1 MEAFLARD
9 PSLKATAQRA
19 FVSYAKSVFLMKNK
33 QVFNL
38 QALDTDAF
46 AHSLGLAVAPRIRF
60 LDRHNKAL
68 KDKPSKKESNKS
80 KIVQN
85 NNKIKIDMDDEIKD
99 EIKSESED
107 EINNGIENRLDV
119 EIEKEIKS
127 ESDDESYDD
136 SRNFKP
142 ERSAFDV
149 SDSENEED
157 GLFTLK
163 RQDHD
168 IENPLSDS
176 EVVDF
181 TRQPKNKKAIT
192 KAALA
197 KKILKKNIMPNKKIV
212 FDEEGEKVYSEK
224 EKRSELAQNYE
235 NADEGGIDIEA
246 AKLVLKEEDKFD
258 KERFREKIKAKH
270 KEQKRK
276 IKEQKRKE
284 QEEMD
289 EFGSESED
297 EEPDLSWL
305 PDPDKIYGEK
315 KDDDGESD
323 QEFVR
328 EEQEE
333 SVIDISEE
341 TNNK

>member
-19 FVSYAKSVFLMKNK
+19 FVAYAKSVFLMKNK

-38 QALDTDAF
+38 QSLDTDAF

-60 LDRHNKAL
+60 LERHNKAL
-68 KDKPSKKESNKS
+68 KEKPPKKESS
-80 KIVQN
+80 KTKNVQN
-85 NNKIKIDMDDEIKD
+85 NITKFDIDDDIKEQ
-99 EIKSESED
+99 IKSESED
-107 EINNGIENRLDV
+107 EINDGINSQLINDEMK
-119 EIEKEIKS
+119 EEIKS
-127 ESDDESYDD
+127 ESNDESCDD

-149 SDSENEED
+149 SDSETEEN

-168 IENPLSDS
+168 IEDPLSDS
-176 EVVDF
+176 EIVDF

-197 KKILKKNIMPNKKIV
+197 KKILKKKILPNKKTM
-212 FDEEGEKVYSEK
+212 FDEEGEKVYNEK
-224 EKRSELAQNYE
+224 EKRSELAQKYE

-276 IKEQKRKE
+276 LKEQKRRD
-284 QEEMD
+284 QEEND
-289 EFGSESED
+289 EFGSQSED
-297 EEPDLSWL
+297 EEPDLSWM

-315 KDDDGESD
+315 KVDDAESD
-323 QEFVR
+323 QEFFK
-328 EEQEE
+328 EEPEE
-333 SVIDISEE
+333 SEIDLPDE